1 MWSCKQ
7 PKEMHILLSPKGV
20 TSIHYRKAKTGNR
33 SALGNF
39 NQQQQLKMKLEYS
52 LILSPEIL
60 LLGFKANMI
69 ASCGT

>member
-20 TSIHYRKAKTGNR
+20 TSIHYRKAKAGNR
-33 SALGNF
+33 SALSNF

-52 LILSPEIL
+52 RMYPISRNIITRIQN
-60 LLGFKANMI
+60 KHD
-69 ASCGT
+69 S